1 MKHESDR
8 KPGKYDLLLAA
19 KEMAGHTIR
28 LTSNENHFP
37 KRYRLTVANKIQD
50 QAVFIVDCLIM
61 AYEIYPN
68 TLLELDRRILYQ
80 KQARAACRSMLTL
93 MDIAKEAFGID
104 AGSLRYWTSMVVDV
118 RKHTTGWIKSDL
130 ERFKTLRGM
139 PDQLD
144 DTVGDPGG
152 RKS

>member
-50 QAVFIVDCLIM
+50 QAVFIVAKFTKFCTTKSFH
-61 AYEIYPN
+61 IYN
-68 TLLELDRRILYQ
+68 
-80 KQARAACRSMLTL
+80 
-93 MDIAKEAFGID
+93 
-104 AGSLRYWTSMVVDV
+104 
-118 RKHTTGWIKSDL
+118 
-130 ERFKTLRGM
+130 
-139 PDQLD
+139 
-144 DTVGDPGG
+144 
-152 RKS
+152 